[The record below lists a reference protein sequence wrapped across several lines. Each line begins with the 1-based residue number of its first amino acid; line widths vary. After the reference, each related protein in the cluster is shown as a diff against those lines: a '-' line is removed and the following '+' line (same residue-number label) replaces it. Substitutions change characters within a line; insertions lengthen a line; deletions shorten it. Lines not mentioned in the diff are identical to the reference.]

1 MDALALA
8 LDLIKYNLA
17 PLPIRAGTKLVA
29 CKWRDYQDRGPAA
42 EDLPALFESPAPL
55 TVGVLCGAPSDRLLV
70 LDCDSESA
78 LAEMLRALGDP
89 ATWVVRTPRGGHIYL
104 RTPYP
109 VRSVLSPNNHSV
121 DLLAQGQYVLAPGAV
136 HPNGS
141 CYDFIRQTPAILE
154 LSSLDAI
161 PGVTLTRANG
171 ESSRVIDGGALNQ
184 HPSAR

>member
-1 MDALALA
+1 MDALTLA
-8 LDLIKYNLA
+8 RDLTKYKLA
-17 PLPIRAGTKLVA
+17 PLPIRAGNKSAA
-29 CKWRDYQDRGPAA
+29 CKWRDYQERGPAA
-42 EDLPALFESPAPL
+42 EELPALFESPSPL

-70 LDCDSESA
+70 LDCDSEAA
-78 LAEMLRALGDP
+78 LAEMLQALGDP
-89 ATWVVRTPRGGHIYL
+89 QTWVVRTPRGGHIYL

-109 VRSVLSPNNHSV
+109 VRSVLSPDNHSV
-121 DLLAQGQYVLAPGAV
+121 DVLAQGQYVLAPGAV

-171 ESSRVIDGGALNQ
+171 QSSRVIDGGALNN
-184 HPSAR
+184 HPSAH